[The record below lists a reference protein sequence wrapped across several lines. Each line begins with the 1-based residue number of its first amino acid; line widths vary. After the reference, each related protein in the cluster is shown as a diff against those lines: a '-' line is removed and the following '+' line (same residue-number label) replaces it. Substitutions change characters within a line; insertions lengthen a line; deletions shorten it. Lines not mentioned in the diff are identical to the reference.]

1 MQTKRYAIGVDVGGS
16 HISCKVFDIK
26 YNKLLNDKERH
37 LTIDNMGT
45 KEAILDTFEAL
56 IKPVLEQLATS
67 ELAGAGLAM
76 PGPFDYVKGIGLFS
90 GENAKYVNL
99 KNVNMKEALSQR
111 LNINPDSIRFV
122 NDATAFAIGEFFSG
136 NLKGSQN
143 SLAITLGTGFGSAF
157 LQNGIP
163 VINDKRVPEGGCLWY
178 LPFENGIADDYFSTR
193 GLVERY
199 EAHSNNRV
207 SGVKDIAELYN
218 DDLAAER
225 VFTDFGKRL
234 AAFLSPW
241 LESFQVDRLLIGG
254 NISKAFS
261 LFNEVLNDELRT
273 KGLKVDV
280 VQSQLLEDAAFI
292 GAGALLNDEFYS
304 SISEQLK
311 YM

>member
-16 HISCKVFDIK
+16 HISCKVFDI
-26 YNKLLNDKERH
+26 NENILLNQKERH
-37 LTIDNMGT
+37 LPIDNMGSM
-45 KEAILDTFEAL
+45 EAILDAFEAL
-56 IKPVLEQLATS
+56 IKPALEQLATS
-67 ELAGAGLAM
+67 ELAGVGLAM

-99 KNVNMKEALSQR
+99 NNVDMKEALSQR
-111 LNINPDSIRFV
+111 LNIRPDNIRFV

-136 NLKGSQN
+136 NLKGSHN

-163 VINDKRVPEGGCLWY
+163 VINDERVPEGGCLWY

-199 EAHSNNRV
+199 EAHSNKRV

-225 VFTDFGKRL
+225 VFTDFGKQL

-241 LESFQVDRLLIGG
+241 FESFQVDRLLIGG

-261 LFNEVLNDELRT
+261 LFNEVLNEALLAQ
-273 KGLKVDV
+273 GLEVDV